1 MSAEEILKSSERSAL
16 NNNQFVSRVSGKK
29 SNTKSSKKLKSLG
42 AVGFIAAMAIIALV
56 FLGSGN
62 ILPAAVQE
70 RMIEATDVQ
79 CADMVMSKNI
89 AIQQALTEGELPD
102 DTTKILNEKGI
113 QVGYINESGE
123 FVENNK
129 AGVSLVLKKDSNII
143 EAKDYVDKILNDAS
157 LYNNVNDATYGCAAY
172 YYDESANE
180 VFENLGTKRNNFTS
194 DSDFDEVVNSLMGEG
209 SNIDVN
215 TVSLVEKEQT
225 NQETGVT
232 EIYYEYEE
240 NGTAAKSGSEAAD
253 FINAVGAKNYAANT
267 NTATLNSADSLK
279 AADTVSKEQRDGLL
293 FSLFME
299 NVSKMKAGDGNEAKV
314 NEMMNFLYDKS
325 ETEVVDVKTG
335 EVVKVTGS
343 ALEAPSLYAML
354 SGDRVNLNE
363 AENYSADRILK
374 TVENRL
380 SDSNATINET
390 VTSSTNQTEGSIGR
404 LISDGVEAA
413 SNVILS
419 IVEPTVSRS
428 LVDNSFDN
436 TKGVAAGEALANGA
450 VVVERELAKGSGATA
465 GDGEAIKQFGRLYS
479 KIAALNAEADRLNRS
494 PFDITSKNT
503 FLGSIVYN
511 FAMTSMKFSGVFSG
525 IKTFSSAASSA
536 VMAIL
541 PTSFADDTDG
551 YLATFGDCETLATI
565 GAVGTAQCSAI
576 ATFDTSTLNNP
587 FNDAGF
593 VDFVN
598 NNTTLDSSGVRK
610 INEGSDLADFI
621 LYNNKRETPAGLM
634 DGGILDSISNESSSI
649 PFISDIAAMIEMFV
663 GASEQDKKFAS
674 GEAFVNSS
682 SNPDWQTYKYAQR
695 YVSLARATAALRQY
709 SSDETAYNNMKFFE
723 GSENPVVA
731 FIKSHNILANK

>member
-1 MSAEEILKSSERSAL
+1 MSADELLKSSERSAL

-29 SNTKSSKKLKSLG
+29 SNTKSAKKLKSLG
-42 AVGFIAAMAIIALV
+42 AVGFIMAMAIIALV
-56 FLGSGN
+56 LLGSGN

-102 DTTKILNEKGI
+102 DTTKMLNEKGI
-113 QVGYINESGE
+113 QVGYVNEGGE

-129 AGVSLVLKKDSNII
+129 AGVSLVLKKDSNVI
-143 EAKDYVDKILNDAS
+143 EAKDYVDKVINDAS

-194 DSDFDEVVNSLMGEG
+194 DSDFNEVVNSLMGEG

-225 NQETGVT
+225 NQETGTT
-232 EIYYEYEE
+232 ETYYEYEE
-240 NGTAAKSGSEAAD
+240 NGAAAKSGSEAAD

-267 NTATLNSADSLK
+267 NAATLNSADSLK

-299 NVSKMKAGDGNEAKV
+299 NVSKMKAGDGN
-314 NEMMNFLYDKS
+314 D
-325 ETEVVDVKTG
+325 
-335 EVVKVTGS
+335 
-343 ALEAPSLYAML
+343 SLYAML
-354 SGDRVNLNE
+354 SGDKVNLNE
-363 AENYSADRILK
+363 AGNYSADRILK

-380 SDSNATINET
+380 GDNNATINET
-390 VTSSTNQTEGSIGR
+390 VTSSTNQAKGSIGR

-413 SNVILS
+413 SSAILS

-450 VVVERELAKGSGATA
+450 VVVERELAKGSGATT
-465 GDGEAIKQFGRLYS
+465 GDSEAVKQFGRLYS

-511 FAMTSMKFSGVFSG
+511 FAMAGAKFSGVFSG

-576 ATFDTSTLNNP
+576 ATFDTSTLNDP

-649 PFISDIAAMIEMFV
+649 PFVSDIAAMIEMFV
-663 GASEQDKKFAS
+663 GASEQDKRFAS

-695 YVSLARATAALRQY
+695 YVSLARAAAALKQY